1 MRRILPSAAVLATVL
16 AVLPAATAVANDPAA
31 GSRAAT
37 DLAVIGDVPYGAS
50 QISALPANI
59 AQINADPSVRLV
71 MHLGD
76 IKNGSSQCTDAY
88 FGQIRSAFDSFD
100 DPLVYTP
107 GDNEWTDCHRINNGG
122 YTPTERLAKLRSVF
136 FDQPGETL
144 GVNAREVDHERAPFV
159 ENVAWTQSRTVFATL
174 NVAGSNNDLAP
185 WFSQQDPAAVV
196 TPAQQQEYDTRLR
209 ADLRWLNHTFA
220 RAQREHAAAVVLGIQ
235 ADMWDPEAV
244 TANQVSGFTPLV
256 RRLAE
261 RARDFGRPV
270 LLLNGDSH
278 VFEVDHP
285 LDTPDGLALYGVDE
299 PVPNLTRITV
309 EGSTNTPR
317 RYLRLHVDPRS
328 AGVFS
333 WENVLYTAQ

>member
-1 MRRILPSAAVLATVL
+1 MRRLIPSAAVLATTL
-16 AVLPAATAVANDPAA
+16 AILPATAHGATN
-31 GSRAAT
+31 
-37 DLAVIGDVPYGAS
+37 LAVIGDVPYGQG

-59 AQINADPSVRLV
+59 AQINADRQVRLV

-76 IKNGSSQCTDAY
+76 IKNGSSECTDAY
-88 FGQIRSAFDSFD
+88 FAQIRTDFDAFE

-107 GDNEWTDCHRINNGG
+107 GDNEWTDCHRPSNGG
-122 YTPTERLAKLRSVF
+122 HLPTERLAKLRSVF
-136 FDQPGETL
+136 FDHPGQTL
-144 GVNAREVDHERAPFV
+144 GIDAREVDHQRAPFV

-174 NVAGSNNDLAP
+174 NVPGSNNDLAP
-185 WFSQQDPAAVV
+185 WFSQQNPAAVV
-196 TPAQQQEYDTRLR
+196 TPEQQQEYDTRLQ
-209 ADLRWLNHTFA
+209 ADLSWLDHAFD
-220 RAQREHAAAVVLGIQ
+220 RAERQHAAAVVLGIQ
-235 ADMWDPEAV
+235 ADMWDPAAV

-256 RRLAE
+256 KRLAE

-333 WENVLYTAQ
+333 WENVNYTAQ